1 MPRAH
6 KCQSEDCPCVQCSVC
21 SKKYLHKNKLVQHQ
35 RHTDC
40 WLQLTPEQREADQ
53 AGGKVGQVAEV
64 VKSEEEVKVVVREPI
79 EEEEQL
85 GLDEEEMVA
94 ERSEVGEQG
103 GEQEEMVEVEVVM
116 GRQGEEEETVVIE
129 VEEEVEEVV
138 EEERPSE
145 NQEHWGLEEVVVVP
159 LTKPLGVEEQLEVE
173 EQEEVV
179 LGEPSEEELGGE
191 EEGQGEV
198 EVVAGE
204 QQSPSTGKPQS
215 KSIDISASIFV
226 CIDLF

>member
-1 MPRAH
+1 MPWSH
-6 KCQSEDCPCVQCSVC
+6 MCQSVDCPCVQCSVC

-35 RHTDC
+35 RHSAC
-40 WLQLTPEQREADQ
+40 WLQLTPEQSEADQ
-53 AGGKVGQVAEV
+53 AGRKVVEV
-64 VKSEEEVKVVVREPI
+64 VESDEEVVVVREPH

-85 GLDEEEMVA
+85 GLEEEEMVG
-94 ERSEVGEQG
+94 ERSELQGEG
-103 GEQEEMVEVEVVM
+103 GEQEVMVEVEVVI
-116 GRQGEEEETVVIE
+116 GRQNEKEEKVVLGL
-129 VEEEVEEVV
+129 EEVV
-138 EEERPSE
+138 EEEKPSE
-145 NQEHWGLEEVVVVP
+145 DEEHWGLEEVVVVP
-159 LTKPLGVEEQLEVE
+159 LPKPLEVEEQLQVD

-179 LGEPSEEELGGE
+179 LGEASEEELGGE

-215 KSIDISASIFV
+215 KSIDISASSFV